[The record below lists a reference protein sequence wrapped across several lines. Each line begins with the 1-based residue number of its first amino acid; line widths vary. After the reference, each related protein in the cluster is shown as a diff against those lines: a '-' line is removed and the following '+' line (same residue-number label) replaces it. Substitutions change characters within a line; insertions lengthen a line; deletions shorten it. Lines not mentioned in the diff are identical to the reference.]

1 VRPIR
6 VSYEADTDI
15 RDSAKWYAGRSAA
28 VATNFIDEVYAH
40 FRTIEQFP
48 NVAPRVRGLIRQLPV
63 AGFPFVILYRPTK
76 DHILVLR
83 VFHTSQ
89 DPKKKK

>member
-1 VRPIR
+1 MKPIR
-6 VSYEADTDI
+6 VSHEADADI
-15 RDSAKWYAGRSAA
+15 QDAAKWYAERSLV
-28 VATNFIDEVYAH
+28 VASNFIDEVYDH

-48 NVAPRVRGLIRQLPV
+48 NVAPRVRGMIRQLPV
-63 AGFPFVILYRPTK
+63 AGFPFVILYRPLK

-89 DPKKKK
+89 DPKKK